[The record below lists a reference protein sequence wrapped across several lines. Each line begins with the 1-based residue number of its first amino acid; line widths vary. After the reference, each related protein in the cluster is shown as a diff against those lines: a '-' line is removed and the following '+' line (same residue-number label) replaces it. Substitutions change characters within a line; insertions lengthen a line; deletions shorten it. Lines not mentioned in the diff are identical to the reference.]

1 MTDRSA
7 DWAARRRAWESGRL
21 GPALERAPERR
32 ARFSTISDVP
42 IDALYGPW
50 SSSDPAAD
58 PLRDIGF
65 PGEPPFTRGI
75 HPTGYRGRLWTM
87 RMFAGFGAAEDTN
100 ARFRQLL
107 AAGQTGLSIA
117 YDMPTLYGYD
127 SDDPE
132 AEGEFGT
139 CGVGVSSLADMEV
152 LLSGLPLDQV
162 STSMTINSPA
172 APIWAMYIVAAE
184 KAGVPRARLEG
195 TTQNDILKEFVA
207 QKEFLFPPLPS
218 MRLVTDTIEFGTRE
232 MPRWNTVSISGYHI
246 REAGSTAVQEL
257 AFTIADGIA
266 YVEAALARGLAI
278 DDFAP
283 RLSFFFNSHS
293 DFFEEIAKFRASR
306 RIWYRLMTE
315 RFGAANERSTWMR
328 FHTQTAGVSLTPQ
341 QPLNNLTRVALQ
353 ALAAVLGGTQSL
365 HTDAY
370 DEALAVPTAEAAM
383 LALRQQQI
391 IAEETGVD
399 ATVDPLGGS
408 WFVEALTDETE
419 TAVWR
424 YLDEI
429 DRRGGMVAAIT
440 EGYPQHE
447 IADAAYRYQRE
458 FDAGDRRVVG
468 TNAYMDETE
477 RTRIPVLSVPPGSE
491 ERHLARLARTRR
503 ERDAGAVEC
512 SVARSARDG
521 GAPGVERD
529 EPHAAFHPMR
539 GGVRHPWRAMRG
551 PARGLRGVPRTGR
564 GLTSG
569 LGGGQGCEHA
579 VREPEGL
586 GQRHAGPIESQRT
599 RDLRLGREAATEHDR
614 DPVGRIGRTNRSHG
628 LGDGRDARRAGC
640 RERDEF
646 RVVASDVAPEIGCG
660 DIGAKVGHCPA
671 PLAEQVVKADQADH
685 VVLAGGACQYGQR
698 PDPAFRPKVRP
709 ELFKRSK
716 EGLAGQMLL
725 GHTPF
730 AGSPALAH
738 DAHGVRDKAV
748 VDFGARRIREGVADR
763 PGSEIVVAVD
773 EETGQQLRAV
783 GTVDAFVRSGHV
795 DGWQG
800 RGVLLLVHRQ
810 TLPSCPQVERVPCR
824 HVHRLA

>member
-7 DWAARRRAWESGRL
+7 DWAARRRAWESARL
-21 GPALERAPERR
+21 GPALGGAPERR
-32 ARFSTISDVP
+32 TRFSTISDAT
-42 IDALYGPW
+42 IERLYGPW
-50 SSSDPAAD
+50 SSPDAD
-58 PLRDIGF
+58 PQRDVGF

-75 HPTGYRGRLWTM
+75 HATGYRSRLWTM

-152 LLSGLPLDQV
+152 LLAGLPLDQV

-184 KAGVPRARLEG
+184 KAGVPRDRLEG

-207 QKEFLFPPLPS
+207 QKEFLFPPVPS

-257 AFTIADGIA
+257 AFTIADGMA

-293 DFFEEIAKFRASR
+293 DFFEEIAKFRAAR
-306 RIWYRLMTE
+306 RIWYKLMTE
-315 RFGAANERSTWMR
+315 RYGALNERSTWMR

-419 TAVWR
+419 TAVRR

-458 FDAGDRRVVG
+458 FEAGERRIVG
-468 TNAYMDETE
+468 INAYMDEAE
-477 RTRIPVLSVPPGSE
+477 RTRIPVLSVPSGSE

-503 ERDAGAVEC
+503 ERDAGAVE
-512 SVARSARDG
+512 SAL
-521 GAPGVERD
+521 
-529 EPHAAFHPMR
+529 
-539 GGVRHPWRAMRG
+539 
-551 PARGLRGVPRTGR
+551 RGLRET
-564 GLTSG
+564 
-569 LGGGQGCEHA
+569 A
-579 VREPEGL
+579 
-586 GQRHAGPIESQRT
+586 
-599 RDLRLGREAATEHDR
+599 
-614 DPVGRIGRTNRSHG
+614 
-628 LGDGRDARRAGC
+628 
-640 RERDEF
+640 
-646 RVVASDVAPEIGCG
+646 
-660 DIGAKVGHCPA
+660 
-671 PLAEQVVKADQADH
+671 
-685 VVLAGGACQYGQR
+685 
-698 PDPAFRPKVRP
+698 VRP
-709 ELFKRSK
+709 ESSATNLMPQFIRC
-716 EGLAGQMLL
+716 AAAYATL
-725 GHTPF
+725 GEQC
-730 AGSPALAH
+730 AVL
-738 DAHGVRDKAV
+738 RDV
-748 VDFGARRIREGVADR
+748 FGEYRE
-763 PGSEIVVAVD
+763 PVAV
-773 EETGQQLRAV
+773 
-783 GTVDAFVRSGHV
+783 
-795 DGWQG
+795 
-800 RGVLLLVHRQ
+800 
-810 TLPSCPQVERVPCR
+810 
-824 HVHRLA
+824 